1 MLLRSL
7 FVTSLSFILVLSL
20 KAIFSQPDKH
30 EPPSLPQEHEQEVAS
45 SAGFLEPPELPR
57 KPMFPPPPSLPPLQP
72 PPSHLRPSPSPLAL
86 LGKATNFCK
95 YPNPGK
101 PHQVEARHL
110 GANWPTPVRS
120 CHCEHITRHF
130 PTTLV
135 AKQSWR
141 PYLSAV
147 YGEPVDG
154 NDVDLSTLG
163 WFYWSPTL
171 PLRGVC
177 VRLVGRLSNPDP
189 MQEGIAFMGANHSGV
204 PLHYDPTQMEPP
216 RFAQP
221 AHGVAM
227 KGNSFTLP
235 QWCTP
240 TCLPAQ
246 IASAV
251 GFFVKVSEPLPS
263 SRIEVTHINYDE
275 SGASWFWHTPGSGVF
290 IDLDALRKRGS
301 VLLLHNRGDF
311 DAHGRG
317 KWVSQQ
323 AAHIMRSHDIAAVLF
338 RSGLG
343 VPGVPEFIVR
353 HTSEDPGDQGGA
365 CPLAAAL
372 LSTGLLHPRPCSCE
386 PRALAMNCRPPS
398 TPPSTPFPP

>member
-1 MLLRSL
+1 V
-7 FVTSLSFILVLSL
+7 F
-20 KAIFSQPDKH
+20 Q
-30 EPPSLPQEHEQEVAS
+30 
-45 SAGFLEPPELPR
+45 
-57 KPMFPPPPSLPPLQP
+57 
-72 PPSHLRPSPSPLAL
+72 
-86 LGKATNFCK
+86 
-95 YPNPGK
+95 
-101 PHQVEARHL
+101 EARLL

-120 CHCEHITRHF
+120 CYCEHITRHF

-398 TPPSTPFPP
+398 IPPSTPFPP